1 VRARRELPPAL
12 VAVLLIGPPLLL
24 LLYAITYSVNGPE
37 WDHLSSAEIFDR
49 WNRPGG
55 LTLEF
60 LFSQHNEH
68 RKAAARLA
76 TLGLGLLTDWNN
88 RAEAVA
94 HWALIGATA
103 LVLFLAFRRD
113 LRHSPPRPPTVLLFV
128 PISALLFSP
137 RSYEALLGDGF
148 PHYLSILS
156 LASAVALLVHGR
168 RWGTLAAAIVCG
180 LIASFSIS
188 NGLLVWPLG
197 VAILAS
203 TLRGP
208 VETRARSAMIAVW
221 TIVGAAAIA
230 TYFYDYVDPGNHT
243 PPGFVLQHPLRAV
256 AHLLA
261 VSGSSLAPH
270 PFGSVAAGVLVLTLQ
285 AWCLLWVWR
294 DWRERRQAPPMP
306 VWLMATVVPSV
317 AMITL
322 NRAEFGVPQAIDSR
336 YTALTVLAPIAVYWC
351 LLSKRHD
358 WHVPPW
364 LLRSVTA
371 LLIVG
376 FVWATAHAWAI
387 APHWHS
393 RKSWQAYLLSS
404 AKYQPPSILER
415 LYPNAADAR
424 RYSAQLE
431 QLHLNVFAE
440 PHVDSGRLSP
450 GLPRPEY
457 RIDSV
462 NDRRA
467 YLDDPLPV
475 RPSDTIAVNGWALN
489 ESRTGPAPMVF
500 LTVDGSHD
508 FPGHVGIYRADLGGP
523 VRGRARRWGGFVVSF
538 DAALLSPGEH
548 TLALK
553 IVSDDRRRAFVTGT
567 IGRVMRQ

>member
-1 VRARRELPPAL
+1 MRARRAFLL
-12 VAVLLIGPPLLL
+12 VLLFAPPLLL
-24 LLYAITYSVNGPE
+24 LLFALTYSVNGPE

-94 HWALIGATA
+94 HWGLMCATA
-103 LVLFLAFRRD
+103 FVVFIAFRRD
-113 LRHSPPRPPTVLLFV
+113 LAHLDTQGHTVLLFV
-128 PISALLFSP
+128 PLSALLFSP

-156 LASAVALLVHGR
+156 LVSAVALLVHGR
-168 RWGTLAAAIVCG
+168 RWSALAAAVVCG

-197 VAILAS
+197 IAILAS

-208 VETRARSAMIAVW
+208 VEARARPAMIAVW
-221 TIVGAAAIA
+221 TIVGAGVIA
-230 TYFYDYVDPGNHT
+230 LYFYNYVDPGNHT
-243 PPGFVLQHPLRAV
+243 PPGFVLQHPVRSA

-270 PFGSVAAGVLVLTLQ
+270 RFAAVAAGALVLALQ
-285 AWCLLWVWR
+285 AWCLLRVWR
-294 DWRERRQAPPMP
+294 DWHQRRRVPPMP
-306 VWLMATVVPSV
+306 VWLMATVVPSI

-322 NRAEFGVPQAIDSR
+322 NRAEFGLPQAIDSR

-351 LLSKRHD
+351 LLSKRRD
-358 WHVPPW
+358 WQIQPW

-371 LLIVG
+371 LLIIG
-376 FVWATAHAWAI
+376 FVWATAHAWSI
-387 APHWHS
+387 APRWHS
-393 RKSWQAYLLSS
+393 RKSWQAYLVSS
-404 AKYQPPSILER
+404 AKYQPPSLLEQ
-415 LYPNAADAR
+415 LYPNADDAR

-431 QLHLNVFAE
+431 QLHLNVFAK
-440 PHVDSGRLSP
+440 PPLDPARLSP
-450 GLPRPEY
+450 DLPRPEY

-475 RPSDTIAVNGWALN
+475 KPSDPIVVNGWALN
-489 ESRTGPAPMVF
+489 ESRTGPASAVF
-500 LTVDGSHD
+500 LVVDGTHHY
-508 FPGHVGIYRADLGGP
+508 PGHAGIYRTDLGGF
-523 VRGRARRWGGFVVSF
+523 VRGRARRWGGFVVSV

-567 IGRVMRQ
+567 IGRIVRSQ